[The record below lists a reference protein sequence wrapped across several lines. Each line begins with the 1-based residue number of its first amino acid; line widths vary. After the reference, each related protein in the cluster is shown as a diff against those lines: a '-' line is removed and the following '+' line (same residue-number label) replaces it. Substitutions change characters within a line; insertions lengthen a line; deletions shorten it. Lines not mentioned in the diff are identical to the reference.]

1 MAQNIY
7 NVGDSLTAQE
17 LLNLESALG
26 GYVNK
31 QNSFL
36 GGLAGLIGVN
46 YTPLSASRNFGS
58 SLRKFSAANDEEIVN
73 TIMSNSSGQ
82 VFETEKD
89 FKKWYDSKNYPPKL
103 WKKSVDQWY
112 KTKGEYRSRMGE
124 KRAAESAIRDEEASS
139 RAKELHPYKIKKEER
154 GLEAARREEAEWAR
168 NLIVKQLVAED
179 VRDIEMKVVSYNDR
193 VRERAKKYIYGGIE
207 LTKENMA
214 LYHKLM
220 KETNLDPS
228 KITTKEAVK
237 KDTGELVFATP
248 EDIATGKFAPKDS
261 STQQRDVPASWVM
274 AANILKYNP
283 DTMLPTIY
291 NETTK
296 LQEKVPWKTPGM
308 NKDTVPEILDYYLK
322 DMNRMR
328 NAQPEHRELLNYWS
342 VLITQMNSLFAP
354 SKEIISPFLQG
365 MKDDDFK
372 YVD

>member
-124 KRAAESAIRDEEASS
+124 KRAAESAIRDEEAAS
-139 RAKELHPYKIKKEER
+139 RARELHPYKIEKEER
-154 GLEAARREEAEWAR
+154 GLIQAQREEAEWAR

-179 VRDIEMKVVSYNDR
+179 VRDIERGDVSYNDR

-248 EDIATGKFAPKDS
+248 EDIATGKFVPKDS
-261 STQQRDVPASWVM
+261 SIKQRDVPASWVM

-283 DTMLPTIY
+283 DTMLPKRGTWI
-291 NETTK
+291 
-296 LQEKVPWKTPGM
+296 TPGM

-322 DMNRMR
+322 DMNRMQ
-328 NAQPEHRELLNYWS
+328 NAPPEHRELLNYWS
-342 VLITQMNSLFAP
+342 VLVTQMNSLFAP
-354 SKEIISPFLQG
+354 SREIISPFLQG

-372 YVD
+372 YIESE